1 MNISYNQHVC
11 TQLKAL
17 DDDLCEEV
25 HDRDQLM
32 TEIEFLK
39 KENAWLKKKKLP
51 KLNEK
56 RYSNTLI
63 LTKGGYFK
71 KLL

>member
-1 MNISYNQHVC
+1 MC
-11 TQLKAL
+11 TPLKAL

-39 KENAWLKKKKLP
+39 KENAWLKKKAWPQRNEKP
-51 KLNEK
+51 RRNEK

-63 LTKGGYFK
+63 LPKGGYF
-71 KLL
+71 